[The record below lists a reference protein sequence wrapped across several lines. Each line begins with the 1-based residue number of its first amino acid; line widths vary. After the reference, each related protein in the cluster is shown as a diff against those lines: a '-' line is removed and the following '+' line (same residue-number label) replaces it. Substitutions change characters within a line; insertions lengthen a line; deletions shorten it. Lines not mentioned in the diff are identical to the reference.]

1 MEKRREKNASPA
13 ARAIHTH
20 IILKVTPSPN
30 RGSIGFYCGG
40 AIYIYICSQ
49 RGQPILECAQFKNQ
63 SLKKKKK
70 SRQTFGGMFS
80 SKSWSTYGAYVED
93 VSDRQRNLWTCSD
106 CTVKSCFLSR
116 SQTFHTTD
124 IMMGLP
130 FIRAMEPGIQAAS
143 GAKTRAETQFIEEA
157 HSSGEVP
164 KCTTLLS
171 RLL

>member
-1 MEKRREKNASPA
+1 ME
-13 ARAIHTH
+13 
-20 IILKVTPSPN
+20 
-30 RGSIGFYCGG
+30 GQY
-40 AIYIYICSQ
+40 IYIYVHKGVS
-49 RGQPILECAQFKNQ
+49 PFSNVL
-63 SLKKKKK
+63 SLKIKVLKKKK

-106 CTVKSCFLSR
+106 CTVKPCFLSR

>member
-1 MEKRREKNASPA
+1 
-13 ARAIHTH
+13 
-20 IILKVTPSPN
+20 
-30 RGSIGFYCGG
+30 
-40 AIYIYICSQ
+40 
-49 RGQPILECAQFKNQ
+49 
-63 SLKKKKK
+63 
-70 SRQTFGGMFS
+70 MFS

-93 VSDRQRNLWTCSD
+93 ISDRQRNLWTCSD

-130 FIRAMEPGIQAAS
+130 FIRAMEPGIQAARD
-143 GAKTRAETQFIEEA
+143 AKTRAETQFIEEA
-157 HSSGEVP
+157 HSSGEDP